1 MSGPAPAPA
10 PQPDRAPAAAPA
22 PASVAPPAS
31 AAADLSEEIIHTVDK
46 RPNDRVT
53 CRRISG
59 NNYRCNWWAPAPLLA
74 YDNPAMPGLTVTTHR
89 VRQSRFLTATKTP
102 KGLVLAERPERS
114 TR

>member
-10 PQPDRAPAAAPA
+10 PQPDRAPVAAPVV
-22 PASVAPPAS
+22 PSAS
-31 AAADLSEEIIHTVDK
+31 AAADLSEEIIHSIDR

-59 NNYRCNWWAPAPLLA
+59 NNYRCNWWAPAPVGG

-89 VRQSRFLTATKTP
+89 VRQSRFITATKTAN
-102 KGLVLAERPERS
+102 GLVLAELPERRS
-114 TR
+114 R